1 MRLLPGKERE
11 SRAPVAEEISCS
23 CESGVMGG
31 RSGVGET
38 SGKRMLGGR
47 TPQALPPSE

>member
-1 MRLLPGKERE
+1 MRLLPGRERE
-11 SRAPVAEEISCS
+11 SRAPVVAEISCN

-31 RSGVGET
+31 RMGVGET
-38 SGKRMLGGR
+38 SGNSILGGR